1 LDYRYRIIRI
11 HIREQEK
18 YFCCSKTKKW
28 YNVINT
34 KEKQATAKQAFVFLV
49 FITSKGPLKTDE
61 ERGKRVFASEA
72 GEEKQAT
79 AKQAFVFLAFITSK
93 GPLKT
98 DEERGKRV
106 FASEAGEEKQEPA
119 KQAFVFLVFITR
131 GWVLWADRKKKRK
144 QKKEPEQRV

>member
-1 LDYRYRIIRI
+1 M
-11 HIREQEK
+11 
-18 YFCCSKTKKW
+18 
-28 YNVINT
+28 
-34 KEKQATAKQAFVFLV
+34 
-49 FITSKGPLKTDE
+49 KTDE

-119 KQAFVFLVFITR
+119 KQAFVFLY
-131 GWVLWADRKKKRK
+131 L
-144 QKKEPEQRV
+144 